1 MRAHAERHL
10 SGRANW
16 LRAAVLGANDGL
28 VSVSSLILGVAAS
41 GASRGEIVLAGIA
54 ALVAGALSM
63 AAGEFVSV
71 SSQRDSEVAD
81 LALEERELA
90 ADPEGELREL
100 ASIYEGR
107 GLSPGLARQVAE
119 QLSRGDTLA
128 AHARDELGLADARR
142 ARPWQA
148 AWASAAAF
156 TAGAAAPVLCALAPG
171 DARVPLVV
179 VVALVA
185 LCLLGAVGARL
196 GGAPMGRAALRVGL
210 WGAGAMALT
219 AAIGALVGTAV

>member
-71 SSQRDSEVAD
+71 SSQRDRRSRISRWRSASWS
-81 LALEERELA
+81 
-90 ADPEGELREL
+90 PTLR
-100 ASIYEGR
+100 AS
-107 GLSPGLARQVAE
+107 
-119 QLSRGDTLA
+119 
-128 AHARDELGLADARR
+128 
-142 ARPWQA
+142 
-148 AWASAAAF
+148 
-156 TAGAAAPVLCALAPG
+156 
-171 DARVPLVV
+171 
-179 VVALVA
+179 
-185 LCLLGAVGARL
+185 
-196 GGAPMGRAALRVGL
+196 
-210 WGAGAMALT
+210 
-219 AAIGALVGTAV
+219 

>member
-1 MRAHAERHL
+1 MRAHVERHL

-28 VSVSSLILGVAAS
+28 VSVASLILGVAAS
-41 GASRGEIVLAGIA
+41 GASRGEILLAGIA

-63 AAGEFVSV
+63 AAGEYVSV

-81 LALEERELA
+81 LALEERELR

-100 ASIYEGR
+100 ALIYEGR
-107 GLSPGLARQVAE
+107 GLSPELARRVAD

-128 AHARDELGLADARR
+128 AHARDELGLAEPRM

-148 AWASAAAF
+148 AWASAASF
-156 TAGAAAPVLCALAPG
+156 TVGAAIPVLCALAPR
-171 DARVPLVV
+171 DARAPLLVTV
-179 VVALVA
+179 TLVA
-185 LCLLGAVGARL
+185 LCVLGAIGAHL
-196 GGAPMGRAALRVGL
+196 GGAPVGRAALRVGL